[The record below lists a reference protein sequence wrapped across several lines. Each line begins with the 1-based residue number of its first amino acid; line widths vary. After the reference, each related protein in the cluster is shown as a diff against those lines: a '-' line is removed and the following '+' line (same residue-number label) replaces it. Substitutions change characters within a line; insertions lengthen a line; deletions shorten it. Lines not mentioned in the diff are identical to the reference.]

1 MPDGNDPEARRGPT
15 AFLVVLQ
22 LSAGLALL
30 GAAALAGALFVRR
43 PGENRLDAWAYALI
57 PARLTWRA
65 YRDVAELGSTVVF
78 FASVAMLAVLAV
90 FRDRARAVA
99 CILGPAAAVVVTEW
113 VAKPLV
119 RRPAVLG
126 GSSYPSGTVTAVA
139 AVATALVLVSPRL
152 LRPLS
157 ALAGS
162 AGVLA
167 VSVAVIG
174 LRWHYATDTVG
185 GAFVGTGAVL
195 MVDAAFHV
203 PRLLGAGA
211 RKRRVRAGTRGD
223 GRSGR
228 AAHCQ
233 ELRPRPL
240 GVARPPE
247 ALEERY
253 HHR

>member
-1 MPDGNDPEARRGPT
+1 MLELT
-15 AFLVVLQ
+15 
-22 LSAGLALL
+22 AGLALL

-57 PARLTWRA
+57 PARLTWRG
-65 YRDVAELGSTVVF
+65 YQDVADLGSTAAF
-78 FASVAMLAVLAV
+78 IGSVIVLAAV
-90 FRDRARAVA
+90 GAVRDRARAAA
-99 CILGPAAAVVVTEW
+99 CLLGPGAAVFVTEW

-139 AVATALVLVSPRL
+139 AVATVLVLVSPRL

-157 ALAGS
+157 ALIGA

-185 GAFVGTGAVL
+185 GACVGSGAVL
-195 MVDAAFHV
+195 LVDASLHV
-203 PRLLGAGA
+203 PRLLRA
-211 RKRRVRAGTRGD
+211 RLTGKPGDHGGT
-223 GRSGR
+223 
-228 AAHCQ
+228 AHGSRHEQ
-233 ELRPRPL
+233 VAPGVLRTPERL
-240 GVARPPE
+240 GI
-247 ALEERY
+247 
-253 HHR
+253 